1 MYFDL
6 WCDVFLLYPFL
17 YVIYYCSKFQLF
29 KICQLVYS
37 PLFFFLNSATFYVKK
52 WTYRITVICLFL
64 LAVNKLSSVQFREF
78 DDRISHRLM
87 LLYRRTKAFEKLH
100 HSDNLEFKIVPPF
113 TLVFLNVKLATTYI

>member
-1 MYFDL
+1 MDTTDL
-6 WCDVFLLYPFL
+6 DYAIVVLTRGRNDHDDERNGRPERGSRESDV
-17 YVIYYCSKFQLF
+17 IR
-29 KICQLVYS
+29 KIFRSDRTLGKPMS
-37 PLFFFLNSATFYVKK
+37 
-52 WTYRITVICLFL
+52 
-64 LAVNKLSSVQFREF
+64 REF